1 MRTRATLTSLVLVI
15 MMLSLSPLLAVAQ
28 ARSVHNTVDVDLF
41 PQGTFAEAQHW
52 NVGAETSFTKESAT
66 YTEAMV
72 ADARLTMLHTRPVHL
87 DTMTVWSGTS
97 PTDSNYSTGA
107 PDGASTWSTGPDIQ
121 VTDFDISGLSTYE
134 MHEIHMVGVFQIPDA
149 LTKDTVRVSVQH
161 GDGFDL
167 LKTFAH
173 TQGNVDY
180 INNSAFRVNIT
191 ELMDW
196 TWSDVSEMV
205 FTLDYVAAG
214 GVDDSRLV
222 VDAVGLEITVQTP
235 WYGGEVAF
243 ASSEFS
249 GHELP
254 VIGLDLAKGETTNL
268 ALDDCGLKPTMQGM
282 NGQWVSEAVSPP
294 PQQSLGRVHYTMG
307 EGSATNI
314 TVEVSTAQSSGDFGE
329 YQELTTNT
337 LLPDGAQYKLR
348 VTVEGGCLASVWVDV
363 NDPSL
368 TLTGRVFGTS
378 DGIDSEYSRWLVFID
393 DVLVSNEPMAIGS
406 FAHEWPV
413 GAYMQPGSTS
423 FTVSVRA
430 WFTWDS
436 DGSPSHTALEF
447 SDMAVSGGFDVE
459 WDEDPVC
466 EYVGDQQLLEDNG
479 GLILPFLSRCT
490 DDRATHDELQVTFS
504 NSDESVLAV
513 DLAEGDIRLRLLP
526 EASGQAVIGITV
538 TDPAG
543 NAWEQ
548 AFTVVVG
555 PVDDP
560 PALEEF
566 QSLIPVEHDVQT
578 NINMSWSDIDSG
590 AQVTAS
596 TNRSWASVD
605 LVNSLLTVTPPV
617 VGFHTVLVAVCDQT
631 SCTEREVDLE
641 VRALPDLL
649 VESMDFGEEDLQQ
662 GESMSMRVLV
672 RNQGPAEAMSVSV
685 RCQTDE
691 QLIAVHTI
699 PLIEP
704 GGLQAIVCDWQVPVG
719 VSVLRFSAV
728 VDRGLQI
735 PEGNEA
741 NNKLEQLV
749 AVAEPRQGEQD
760 GAEGIFTSEFSQ
772 VGAVVL
778 GIGILGIILY
788 MMPAKI
794 KKIE

>member
-15 MMLSLSPLLAVAQ
+15 VMLSLSPLLAVAQ
-28 ARSVHNTVDVDLF
+28 ARSVHSTVDVDLF

-72 ADARLTMLHTRPVHL
+72 ADSRLTMLHTRPVHL

-97 PTDSNYSTGA
+97 PTNSNYSTGA

-121 VTDFDISGLSTYE
+121 LTDFDVSGLSTYE

-149 LTKDTVRVSVQH
+149 LSKDTVRISVQH

-191 ELMDW
+191 GLMDW
-196 TWSDVSEMV
+196 TWSDVSDMV

-222 VDAVGLEITVQTP
+222 VDAVGLDITVQTP

-254 VIGLDLAKGETTNL
+254 VFGLDLAKGETTNL

-294 PQQSLGRVHYTMG
+294 PQQSLGRVHYTMN

-314 TVEVSTAQSSGDFGE
+314 TVEVSTAQEGGAFGE

-368 TLTGRVFGTS
+368 TLTGRVFGTN
-378 DGIDSEYSRWLVFID
+378 DGIDPEYSRWLVFID

-423 FTVSVRA
+423 FTISVRA

-466 EYVGDQQLLEDNG
+466 EYVGDQHLLEDNG

-513 DLAEGDIRLRLLP
+513 DLTEGDIRLRLLP

-548 AFTVVVG
+548 AFTVVVD

-605 LVNSLLTVTPPV
+605 LVNNVLTVIPPV

-649 VESMDFGEEDLQQ
+649 VESMDFGDDDLQQ

-672 RNQGPAEAMSVSV
+672 RNQGQAEAMSVSV

-704 GGLQAIVCDWQVPVG
+704 GGLQAVVCDWQVPVG

-741 NNKLEQLV
+741 NNELEQLV

-760 GAEGIFTSEFSQ
+760 GAEGIFTPEFAR